1 MKRYISAV
9 LMLSLPGACI
19 AQAEDDPWSPARAG
33 KIECVNPDFARKT
46 CDSMAV
52 YHWNNDGTIISEDT
66 SILIGMPG
74 IVQSGRTEMT
84 QQGSRMC
91 VVLDA
96 RQIEATTFQRDGREV
111 SPQEADGYRRSLL
124 ADYEPAF
131 GRKLCADIS
140 PYGNQY
146 IVQFTV
152 DGNELPSATARL
164 AWIDAK
170 DGFQLSN

>member
-1 MKRYISAV
+1 MQRNELAFIAPE
-9 LMLSLPGACI
+9 LSLA
-19 AQAEDDPWSPARAG
+19 AV
-33 KIECVNPDFARKT
+33 ECV
-46 CDSMAV
+46 AV
-52 YHWNNDGTIISEDT
+52 RFCRGCQA
-66 SILIGMPG
+66 LI
-74 IVQSGRTEMT
+74 
-84 QQGSRMC
+84 C
-91 VVLDA
+91 
-96 RQIEATTFQRDGREV
+96 REV

-170 DGFQLSN
+170 DGFHLSN